1 MLPTQLDAVRLRQ
14 NNIPFVV
21 KTSDNHAVAKAVSN
35 IVDLSNSPN
44 GDFFKE
50 HYTTEVVWIRGTYAR
65 AASNDSGDSSQW
77 NWKYA
82 GLPIVWNH
90 VLLRRHIQSPSLR
103 SQTTGGYANPPA

>member
-50 HYTTEVVWIRGTYAR
+50 HYTTEVV
-65 AASNDSGDSSQW
+65 
-77 NWKYA
+77 
-82 GLPIVWNH
+82 
-90 VLLRRHIQSPSLR
+90 
-103 SQTTGGYANPPA
+103 